1 MKMLIHTTARCAI
14 HAGTVMVR
22 MATHAYASHLAHS
35 AMNMPRNL
43 AKERVGT
50 MISTSTSASKPLG
63 EDIRDALIDYIED
76 LAILYS
82 GSTDDTYSRKVA
94 RIRLLMERLG

>member
-1 MKMLIHTTARCAI
+1 MT
-14 HAGTVMVR
+14 
-22 MATHAYASHLAHS
+22 
-35 AMNMPRNL
+35 
-43 AKERVGT
+43 
-50 MISTSTSASKPLG
+50 STSTSENRWPLG

-82 GSTDDTYSRKVA
+82 GSIDDTYSKKVA